1 MGCPAGVNTLHL
13 LQKRPDR
20 FVVNSDVVFNGYLRL
35 VFRFKWLERDAD
47 YSHPYSAEVRMNGAI
62 PRLRPYA
69 FMLAQRQSFFSGF
82 YDRSLN
88 ECGFICNQ
96 LRVSV
101 IEVGSLNPSRVTG
114 ISLRSPR
121 PG

>member
-1 MGCPAGVNTLHL
+1 
-13 LQKRPDR
+13 
-20 FVVNSDVVFNGYLRL
+20 
-35 VFRFKWLERDAD
+35 
-47 YSHPYSAEVRMNGAI
+47 MNGAI

-82 YDRSLN
+82 YGHSLN
-88 ECGFICNQ
+88 ECGFISNE

-114 ISLRSPR
+114 ISLRSPPSWPIGLLGFSWCPVWCAR
-121 PG
+121 